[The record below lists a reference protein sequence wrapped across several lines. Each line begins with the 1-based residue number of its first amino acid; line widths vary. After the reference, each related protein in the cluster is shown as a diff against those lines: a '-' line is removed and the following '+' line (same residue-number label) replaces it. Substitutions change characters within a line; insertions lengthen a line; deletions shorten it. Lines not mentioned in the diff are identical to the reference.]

1 MPNWARGVEWGQM
14 GRAATLGAERIRQ
27 ILREH
32 SGELSRLGVRRLC
45 LFGSYARGE
54 AGPESDVDMV
64 VEFERPT
71 FDNFMELSEL
81 LEEILGTGVD
91 LITFSG
97 LKPRILAR
105 VKEEGI
111 DIYVSQ
117 GSALS

>member
-1 MPNWARGVEWGQM
+1 M

-64 VEFERPT
+64 VDFSGETSFHR
-71 FDNFMELSEL
+71 FMELKRCLIRLLGSE
-81 LEEILGTGVD
+81 VD
-91 LITFSG
+91 LVMRTA
-97 LKPRILAR
+97 LKPRVRLQ
-105 VKEEGI
+105 VEK
-111 DIYVSQ
+111 
-117 GSALS
+117 